1 MERTTELHSHL
12 AHRILA
18 HVRAVP
24 LPSGHHL
31 TEQSLQSKFGVSRGP
46 IRAALNFLA
55 EHGVVARE
63 PNRGYF
69 VGSDTSVAKLPETAD
84 ELLYRTIAEDRISG
98 VLPAV
103 VSETELARRYD
114 IGRHRLA
121 RVLDRIAAEGWIEK
135 RRGHGWT
142 FLALINSAEAY
153 RECYDL
159 RVLLEPAALQLPTF
173 RADANLLSE
182 LEREQRF
189 VIETGYAVLSHIELF
204 ETNSR
209 FHEGLARLSGNRF
222 VHQTIIRQNQLR
234 RLVEYRWTHDPD
246 RLRRVSNEHLGI
258 IHLIKAGDMAKAAEA
273 LSAHL
278 TAANKEKT
286 RSEDFVA
293 LSEGP

>member
-12 AHRILA
+12 AQRILA
-18 HVRAVP
+18 YMRAVP
-24 LPSGHHL
+24 LQGGHHL
-31 TEQSLQSKFGVSRGP
+31 TEQSLQAKFGVSRGP
-46 IRAALNFLA
+46 IRAALNHLA
-55 EHGVVARE
+55 EHGVLERE

-69 VGSDTSVAKLPETAD
+69 VSSDTSVAKLPENAD
-84 ELLYRTIAEDRISG
+84 EVLYRNIAEDRISG
-98 VLPAV
+98 ALPAV

-159 RVLLEPAALQLPTF
+159 RVLLEPAAMRLPTF
-173 RADANLLSE
+173 RPDPAILAE

-189 VIETGYAVLSHIELF
+189 VIETGYATLSHIELF

-209 FHEGLARLSGNRF
+209 FHEGLAFISGNRF
-222 VHQTIIRQNQLR
+222 VHQTIVRQNQLR
-234 RLVEYRWTHDPD
+234 RLVEYRWTHDPT
-246 RLRRVSNEHLGI
+246 RLRRVSNEHLDI
-258 IHLIKAGDMAKAAEA
+258 IKLIKAGTVDKAADV

-278 TAANKEKT
+278 IAANKEKT
-286 RSEDFVA
+286 KLEDFVA
-293 LSEGP
+293 LREN